1 MTSTQQSILYTVLFH
16 MLIVGIMFLI
26 HFDPP
31 EPPPILD
38 YIEFI
43 TFENLV
49 PPPQRQLLVNSD
61 GEQNAGNQAMVPNAQ
76 QLDIP
81 ESTIP
86 DYVPFDWANLPDKA
100 DHTQTGNLYQTSY
113 QDSLLASQNVYAT
126 SDNPANTG
134 QSTNSSL
141 NLGGMGDAIKAEIG
155 STTNYDLQ
163 GDVRNRT
170 IISRVLPSF
179 PAGVTRNGSVTLQF
193 TVLPNGSVTDV
204 NITTMS
210 SEPEF
215 NNVSV
220 SSLREWRFNQSDRS
234 HTGQITFNFRLE

>member
-16 MLIVGIMFLI
+16 MLVVGIMFLI
-26 HFDPP
+26 HFELP

-49 PPPQRQLLVNSD
+49 PPPQRQLIVNNQ
-61 GEQNAGNQAMVPNAQ
+61 GEQNAGSQAMVPNAQ

-81 ESTIP
+81 ETTIP
-86 DYVPFDWANLPDKA
+86 EYVPFDWANLPDKA
-100 DHTQTGNLYQTSY
+100 DHTQAGNLYQTSY
-113 QDSLLASQNVYAT
+113 QDSLQAQQNVYAT

-134 QSTNSSL
+134 QSTNPSL
-141 NLGGMGDAIKAEIG
+141 NLGGMGDAIKSEMG

-163 GDVRNRT
+163 GDVRNR
-170 IISRVLPSF
+170 IVRSSVLPTF
-179 PAGVTRNGSVTLQF
+179 PAGVTQNGSVTLQF
-193 TVLPNGSVTDV
+193 TVLPNGSVTEV
-204 NITTMS
+204 SLSRMS
-210 SEPEF
+210 SVPEF

-220 SSLREWRFNQSDRS
+220 AALRDWRFNESDRS